1 MSLGLR
7 AVAAATFAVVLLA
20 GPVSSPASATTFCVP
35 DFTAACPDNG
45 TNVPKA
51 DLQTA
56 VNTSA
61 SDGNPDR
68 VLVGPMAFTDPD
80 VFAADGSDSLQ
91 IIGSGPDA
99 TRITTANTTGFYTVD
114 FTGTNQVTMR
124 NLTVEIPAAQ
134 PNGGGGGIAM
144 RGDVIENVDIESR
157 NPGAVGISAQGGG
170 AFRDGRI
177 LAVPGGNFSYGAN
190 TLPGESGLFTI
201 TESLIRNASKA
212 VYSEFPEVP
221 ISIRNSFLFPIGYGL
236 LSASGSNMTLDNV
249 VIDAGDDAAL
259 RVVNGSGAA
268 PSISVRHSTIVNH
281 GDQSKAAIDLEAF
294 NNLNFTSSVDVVV
307 TDSIIR
313 GFDNPFSRIAPTSG
327 AGRNANLTIR
337 GSNFSPVGVSTGNG
351 VLDIG
356 NPDNINA
363 DPLFTGTFDYRL
375 LEGSPSIDTGG
386 TGPALD
392 SDLNGAQ
399 RALDG
404 NGDGVAVADQGAFEF
419 VPAAPPP
426 PDTTGPRISRVKFRA
441 PRKGARILE
450 FSINEAG
457 RVRAIFRP
465 VPRRSHG
472 RKRKTLKLSE
482 SFSSPGFT
490 KFIIPRNQLKK
501 GKYRLVVS
509 AVDRSGNRS
518 SKPGRV
524 VRVKK

>member
-1 MSLGLR
+1 MKLTAARTSAALF
-7 AVAAATFAVVLLA
+7 AVAAVLAVA
-20 GPVSSPASATTFCVP
+20 AQPASATTFCVP
-35 DFTAACPDNG
+35 GFTAACPDNG
-45 TNVPKA
+45 TNVPQA
-51 DLQTA
+51 NLQTA

-61 SDGNPDR
+61 SDGSPDR
-68 VLVGPMAFTDPD
+68 VLVGPITFTTPA
-80 VFAADGSDSLQ
+80 VFAADGTDNLE

-114 FTGTNQVTMR
+114 FTATNQVTMR

-170 AFRDGRI
+170 AFRDGSI
-177 LAVPGGNFSYGAN
+177 LGVPGGNFSYGAN

-201 TESLIRNASKA
+201 TGSLIRNASKA

-236 LSASGSNMTLDNV
+236 LSVSGSNMTLDNV

-281 GDQSKAAIDLEAF
+281 GDQSKAAVDLEAF
-294 NNLNFTSSVDVVV
+294 SNLNFTSSIDVVV

-313 GFDNPFSRIAPTSG
+313 GFDTPFSRIAQTSG
-327 AGRNANLTIR
+327 AGHNANLTIR
-337 GSNFSPVGVSTGNG
+337 GSNFNPVGVSTGNG

-399 RALDG
+399 RVLDG

-419 VPAAPPP
+419 NPPEPPP
-426 PDTTGPRISRVKFRA
+426 PDRTGPRISRVKFRA
-441 PRKGARILE
+441 PRKGARILKL
-450 FSINEAG
+450 SIGEAG
-457 RVRAIFRP
+457 RVTAIFRP
-465 VPRRSHG
+465 IPKRSHG

-482 SFSSPGFT
+482 SFSSPGAT
-490 KFIIPRNQLKK
+490 KFIIPRGKLKK
-501 GKYRLVVS
+501 GKYRLFLS
-509 AVDRSGNRS
+509 AVDMSGNRS